1 MAGGRPTII
10 DEITLQ
16 KLECAYSN
24 DATDEQ
30 ACFLANISPQTL
42 YNYQKEHPEFIE
54 RKQALKSMVTY
65 QAKSNLKELIFSQ
78 EKELE
83 KERIEASKWIL
94 PKKEKGEYSERTELT
109 GKDGKDLIVQPI
121 NYADTTSIQV
131 PTEKLS
137 DTIS

>member
-1 MAGGRPTII
+1 MPGGRPTIM

-16 KLECAYSN
+16 KLEGAFAN

-30 ACFLANISPQTL
+30 ACFIAKISKQTL
-42 YNYQKEHPEFIE
+42 YNYQKEHPEFID

-65 QAKSNLKELIFSQ
+65 QAKYNLKELIYSQ

-94 PKKEKGEYSERTELT
+94 PKREKDIYSERNELT
-109 GKDGKDLIVQPI
+109 GKDGKDLTVNVIKYGD
-121 NYADTTSIQV
+121 NN
-131 PTEKLS
+131 PTPPVHA
-137 DTIS
+137 

>member
-1 MAGGRPTII
+1 MPNEIGRPTVF
-10 DEITLQ
+10 DENTLQ
-16 KLECAYSN
+16 KLEIAFSN

-30 ACFLANISPQTL
+30 ACFLANIATSSL
-42 YNYQKEHPEFIE
+42 YNYQKEHPEFLE
-54 RKQALKSMVTY
+54 RKKALKQMVTY
-65 QAKSNLKELIFSQ
+65 QAKANLKELIFSQ

-94 PKKEKGEYSERTELT
+94 PKKEKQDYSERTEIT

-121 NYADTTSIQV
+121 NYADTISV
-131 PTEKLS
+131 HTEKLS

>member
-1 MAGGRPTII
+1 MADVGRPTIMTP
-10 DEITLQ
+10 EILN
-16 KLECAYSN
+16 KLEVAYSN

-30 ACFLANISPQTL
+30 ACFLANISHQTL

-54 RKQALKSMVTY
+54 RKKALKSMVTY

-83 KERIEASKWIL
+83 KEKIEASKWIL
-94 PKKEKGEYSERTELT
+94 PKKEKQDYSERTELT

-121 NYADTTSIQV
+121 NYADTNKKET
-131 PTEKLS
+131 
-137 DTIS
+137 D